1 MASPTTTSTSAT
13 STPTCLDIEPGKNG
27 YLPPEAC
34 DVILFYAPSFGAAI
48 LFCVL
53 FGLTTMAHLFQA
65 VQYKKRFCWVVIM
78 GALWEL
84 IAFVFRA
91 LLARRQNNSNYEQVY
106 TIFFLLAPIWINA
119 FLYMTLGRMINFFI
133 PEKRFWGVSAPRFGT
148 IFVCLDI
155 FAFLIQLAGA
165 FMTSGDDDNQHLI
178 KIGLH
183 IYMGGIGA
191 QEAFVLVFVA
201 LTIHLHLTLIKT
213 ERSGQS
219 LDKLSRG
226 MFSWHWLFY
235 SIYFALAMI
244 TVRIIFRLAQ
254 YGQGYEAS
262 NPILTHEWFE
272 YVLDA
277 APMFLALLA
286 LNIIHPGRI
295 LQGEDAKF
303 QKLTR
308 AEKKQRKIEKKMA
321 KKEKN
326 KKEWT
331 ESGDEPDDEVPL
343 QSPTAQERTHYGGRY
358 YEV

>member
-65 VQYKKRFCWVVIM
+65 VQYKKLLSVS
-78 GALWEL
+78 EL
-84 IAFVFRA
+84 GNV
-91 LLARRQNNSNYEQVY
+91 NYTLSFTNIE
-106 TIFFLLAPIWINA
+106 TPGINA